1 MTMNDVTKLTTSKD
15 ILAYLA
21 EQFPAC
27 FVLTGTAHPLKIG
40 IFDDLAARLAD
51 DPKVSKT
58 RLRSAVRHYTNSWR
72 YLRCIKVGS
81 ERLDLDGQVAG
92 LVEANHA
99 EHAQQQLAE
108 AKALVAEK
116 KVASDAKPTSKP
128 QPRAAANAAPKSKR
142 SQRAQPPRRDQGQT
156 QKATTSTVKPQPVAA
171 KSPLQPALAAD
182 LKVGQQV
189 QVKVANNTVS
199 GQITEID
206 RNDLQVQLH
215 NGLTVKVQYDAVYL
229 AKQES

>member
-72 YLRCIKVGS
+72 YLRCIKAGA
-81 ERLDLDGQVAG
+81 ERLDLDGQAAG
-92 LVEANHA
+92 LVEASHA

-108 AKALVAEK
+108 AKAQLADKKAANTSPNTATESQP
-116 KVASDAKPTSKP
+116 KVAT
-128 QPRAAANAAPKSKR
+128 KSKR
-142 SQRAQPPRRDQGQT
+142 SERAEPPKSRAGQKP
-156 QKATTSTVKPQPVAA
+156 KASASTAKRQPVAVKPA
-171 KSPLQPALAAD
+171 LKPALAEE

>member
-1 MTMNDVTKLTTSKD
+1 MTMNDVTKLSTSKD

-27 FVLTGTAHPLKIG
+27 FVLTGATQPLKIG

-81 ERLDLDGQVAG
+81 ERLDLDGKAAG
-92 LVEANHA
+92 LVEASHA
-99 EHAQQQLAE
+99 DHAQQQLAE
-108 AKALVAEK
+108 AKAQLADKKAANTSQADPAAQPDKNAKAHRSKRAQPARSNPSGAAKARTSVA
-116 KVASDAKPTSKP
+116 TP
-128 QPRAAANAAPKSKR
+128 QPAAPKPSL
-142 SQRAQPPRRDQGQT
+142 
-156 QKATTSTVKPQPVAA
+156 KPAA
-171 KSPLQPALAAD
+171 AAD
-182 LKVGQQV
+182 LKVGQLV

>member
-1 MTMNDVTKLTTSKD
+1 MTMNDVTKLSTSKD

-27 FVLTGTAHPLKIG
+27 FVLSGTAHPLKIG
-40 IFDDLAARLAD
+40 IFDDLAVRLAD

-72 YLRCIKVGS
+72 YLRCIQAGS
-81 ERLDLDGQVAG
+81 ERLDLDGKPAG
-92 LVEANHA
+92 LVEPNHA

-108 AKALVAEK
+108 AKAQVAEK
-116 KVASDAKPTSKP
+116 KATEQPAVKAKPSAATEQAAKANRAKRAKTPRRPAAGKPATAKPASK
-128 QPRAAANAAPKSKR
+128 AAA
-142 SQRAQPPRRDQGQT
+142 
-156 QKATTSTVKPQPVAA
+156 KPAL
-171 KSPLQPALAAD
+171 KPALAAD

>member
-1 MTMNDVTKLTTSKD
+1 MTMTDATKLTASKD

-21 EQFPAC
+21 TQFPAC
-27 FVLTGTAHPLKIG
+27 FGVTGAAKPLKIG
-40 IFDDLAARLAD
+40 IFDDLVARLAD

-72 YLRCIKVGS
+72 YLRCLKAGS
-81 ERLDLDGQVAG
+81 QRLDLDGQPAG
-92 LVEANHA
+92 TVEPGHA

-108 AKALVAEK
+108 AKALVAKNKPVTEQQN
-116 KVASDAKPTSKP
+116 SDYPAKRPS
-128 QPRAAANAAPKSKR
+128 PRAAKEKPVKR
-142 SQRAQPPRRDQGQT
+142 SRPSTPKPSSAPPKR
-156 QKATTSTVKPQPVAA
+156 KAVNLTAA
-171 KSPLQPALAAD
+171 VPAALS
-182 LKVGQQV
+182 VGQQV
-189 QVKVANNTVS
+189 LVKVANNTLS

-229 AKQES
+229 KKQES

>member
-1 MTMNDVTKLTTSKD
+1 MTMNDVTKLSTSKD
-15 ILAYLA
+15 ILTYLA

-27 FVLTGTAHPLKIG
+27 FVLTGPAHPLKIG

-51 DPKVSKT
+51 DPKISKT

-72 YLRCIKVGS
+72 YLRCIKVDS
-81 ERLDLDGQVAG
+81 ERLDLDGKAAG
-92 LVEANHA
+92 LVEASHA

-108 AKALVAEK
+108 AKAQVAAK
-116 KVASDAKPTSKP
+116 KDTSKP
-128 QPRAAANAAPKSKR
+128 EAAATQADTPAKAKLR
-142 SQRAQPPRRDQGQT
+142 KRAQAPHGRSKT
-156 QKATTSTVKPQPVAA
+156 NASATTTAIKQ
-171 KSPLQPALAAD
+171 QPAAIKPALKPAPAAE

>member
-1 MTMNDVTKLTTSKD
+1 MTMNDVTKLSTSKD

-27 FVLTGTAHPLKIG
+27 FTLAGAAQPLKIG

-72 YLRCIKVGS
+72 YLRCIKAGS
-81 ERLDLDGQVAG
+81 DRLDLDGKAAG
-92 LVEANHA
+92 VVELSHA
-99 EHAQQQLAE
+99 EHAQLQLAE
-108 AKALVAEK
+108 AKAQVAEK
-116 KVASDAKPTSKP
+116 KSQQTPASKVPESSDKTSAAVSEQRAKPARRNTPRRQPKAASTNPKS
-128 QPRAAANAAPKSKR
+128 PRA
-142 SQRAQPPRRDQGQT
+142 
-156 QKATTSTVKPQPVAA
+156 VAKQA
-171 KSPLQPALAAD
+171 LKPALAAS

>member
-1 MTMNDVTKLTTSKD
+1 MTMNDVTKLSTSKD

-27 FVLTGTAHPLKIG
+27 FTLTGNAQPLKIG

-72 YLRCIKVGS
+72 YLRCIKAGS
-81 ERLDLDGQVAG
+81 ERLDLDGKAAG
-92 LVEANHA
+92 VVEVSHA
-99 EHAQQQLAE
+99 EHAQQQLTE
-108 AKALVAEK
+108 AKAQVAEK
-116 KVASDAKPTSKP
+116 KSLQMPASKASESGDKTTAAVSEQRAKPARRNAPRRQPKAAGNSPKT
-128 QPRAAANAAPKSKR
+128 PRAVAK
-142 SQRAQPPRRDQGQT
+142 QT
-156 QKATTSTVKPQPVAA
+156 LK
-171 KSPLQPALAAD
+171 PALAAN

>member
-1 MTMNDVTKLTTSKD
+1 MTMNDVTKLSTSKD

-27 FVLTGTAHPLKIG
+27 FVLTGAIQPLKIG

-81 ERLDLDGQVAG
+81 ERLDLDGKAAG
-92 LVEANHA
+92 LVEASHA
-99 EHAQQQLAE
+99 DHAQQQLAE
-108 AKALVAEK
+108 AKAQLADK
-116 KVASDAKPTSKP
+116 K
-128 QPRAAANAAPKSKR
+128 AANTSQVDTAAQPDKNAKAHRSK
-142 SQRAQPPRRDQGQT
+142 RAQPPRSNPSAAAKVR
-156 QKATTSTVKPQPVAA
+156 TSAARPQPAA
-171 KSPLQPALAAD
+171 PKPSLKPAAAAD

>member
-1 MTMNDVTKLTTSKD
+1 MKMNDDVTKLTASKD

-21 EQFPAC
+21 EQFPGC
-27 FVLTGTAHPLKIG
+27 FVLTGAALPLKIG
-40 IFDDLAARLAD
+40 IFDDLTSRLAD

-72 YLRCIKVGS
+72 YLRCIKAGS
-81 ERLDLDGQVAG
+81 QRVDLDGQAAG
-92 LVEANHA
+92 AVEQSHA
-99 EHAQQQLAE
+99 AHAQQQLAE
-108 AKALVAEK
+108 AKALVAAKQPPQQPNKTAETP
-116 KVASDAKPTSKP
+116 AKPA
-128 QPRAAANAAPKSKR
+128 PRAAKPK
-142 SQRAQPPRRDQGQT
+142 PRKPT
-156 QKATTSTVKPQPVAA
+156 PSPVKMQ
-171 KSPLQPALAAD
+171 QPALSVAQPTE
-182 LKVGQQV
+182 LKIGQLV
-189 QVKVANNTVS
+189 KVKVANNTVS